1 MADSTTKI
9 SSEPE
14 KNASTASP
22 GLDDWPSVL
31 DQLEQGSQVAEEDD
45 KGELSLL
52 DEAIAELDQ
61 ASKTISTV
69 ASEFEFDLPAE
80 QAAEDDD
87 IPVLEEAVSLPTD
100 SQAANEEHIP
110 TLGESAIV
118 IHAPQPAAQES
129 DEDEQGREDLL
140 SELEV
145 IAQDL
150 TLPAEEEGADAGA
163 ELVMHEQ
170 EEALLEQALADDNDS
185 ASSGHE
191 SSPSSL
197 SGFSDSELEHLPSFV
212 EAASEAV
219 EAADD
224 AQDAVAG
231 QVSRPLQPEADDA
244 QASEFAGEMA
254 GHNPPDT
261 QQAPSPSREDAA
273 TTASAVAAA
282 GLGSSLHDALS
293 RRLESLVSEAI
304 ASLSDELQQQLAQ
317 RMESL
322 LLEAVDQAMPSL
334 MEQLASGLRQQVQSH
349 VQEELPRIV
358 GDMLGSIRVDEQ
370 T

>member
-14 KNASTASP
+14 EKNTTPASSE
-22 GLDDWPSVL
+22 LEDWPSVL
-31 DQLEQGSQVAEEDD
+31 DQLEQGSQVADDDD

-69 ASEFEFDLPAE
+69 AGEFEFDLPE
-80 QAAEDDD
+80 QQATEEDDN

-100 SQAANEEHIP
+100 SQAANEAAIP

-118 IHAPQPAAQES
+118 IHAQEQAGETEAEPG
-129 DEDEQGREDLL
+129 DEEREELL

-150 TLPAEEEGADAGA
+150 SLPAEEDADAGA

-170 EEALLEQALADDNDS
+170 EEALLEQALSGDID
-185 ASSGHE
+185 ASSGHQ
-191 SSPSSL
+191 SPPSSL

-212 EAASEAV
+212 EAVSETVESADDMQDAASDESVSQMPQPDPDEEQTREAV
-219 EAADD
+219 VGAEP
-224 AQDAVAG
+224 G
-231 QVSRPLQPEADDA
+231 
-244 QASEFAGEMA
+244 
-254 GHNPPDT
+254 
-261 QQAPSPSREDAA
+261 PSPSEAHDAPLD
-273 TTASAVAAA
+273 TPGAVAATA

-304 ASLSDELQQQLAQ
+304 ASLNDELQQQLAG

-322 LLEAVDQAMPSL
+322 LLEAVDQAMPGL

-349 VQEELPRIV
+349 VQQELPRIV